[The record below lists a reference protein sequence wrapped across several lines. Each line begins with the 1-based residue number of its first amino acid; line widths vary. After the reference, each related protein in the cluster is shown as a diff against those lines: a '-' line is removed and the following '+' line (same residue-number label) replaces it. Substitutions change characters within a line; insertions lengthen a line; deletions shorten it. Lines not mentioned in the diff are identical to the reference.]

1 MRKSYLGYFSG
12 VLISTLIKFD
22 VMDFI
27 GVLLGFGG
35 DGGVAGMGRRLWFGG
50 VLGRS
55 TDRVPRTGDFQLS
68 LSIKGVS

>member
-27 GVLLGFGG
+27 GVLLGFGREG
-35 DGGVAGMGRRLWFGG
+35 VVAGMGRRLWFGG

-55 TDRVPRTGDFQLS
+55 TDRGPRTGDFQLS
-68 LSIKGVS
+68 LSIKGTS